1 MMESLNPTLIWAAL
15 VLLSFAAIPRRYWY
29 VQLPA
34 ALGWVL
40 VWFDGEFT
48 GHWTDSL
55 GLAVTGVS
63 MLWLWFVKPP
73 KDTKQRDR
81 SES

>member
-1 MMESLNPTLIWAAL
+1 MNLTWVWAAL
-15 VLLSFAAIPRRYWY
+15 VLLSFFAIPRRHWRF
-29 VQLPA
+29 QLPA
-34 ALGWVL
+34 VLGWVL

-63 MLWLWFVKPP
+63 MLGLWFVTPSGDVER
-73 KDTKQRDR
+73 KDRRDL
-81 SES
+81 

>member
-1 MMESLNPTLIWAAL
+1 MESLNLTLVSAAL
-15 VLLSFAAIPRRYWY
+15 VMLSFAAIPRRNWY

-34 ALGWVL
+34 VLGWAL

-55 GLAVTGVS
+55 GLAVTGLSV
-63 MLWLWFVKPP
+63 LWLWFVKPP
-73 KDTKQRDR
+73 ADTEQRDR
-81 SES
+81 REL

>member
-1 MMESLNPTLIWAAL
+1 MGSPNLTLVWAAL
-15 VLLSFAAIPRRYWY
+15 VMLSFFAIPQRYWY

-34 ALGWVL
+34 VLGWTL

-55 GLAVTGVS
+55 GLAIAGFS
-63 MLWLWFVKPP
+63 LLWLWFGKPADSAERRGHHEP
-73 KDTKQRDR
+73 
-81 SES
+81 

>member
-1 MMESLNPTLIWAAL
+1 MTGSLNLTLVWAAL
-15 VLLSFAAIPRRYWY
+15 VMLSFFAIPRRYWRF
-29 VQLPA
+29 QLPA
-34 ALGWVL
+34 VLGWTL

-63 MLWLWFVKPP
+63 MLGLWFVKPP
-73 KDTKQRDR
+73 DDAGRRDR
-81 SES
+81 RGL